1 VYTGNHAFNNRLYIQ
16 PTFITVTMSPKM
28 KGQYKNENNV
38 LGLSIRAAKLQRSQ
52 EILKKI
58 KPNI

>member
-1 VYTGNHAFNNRLYIQ
+1 
-16 PTFITVTMSPKM
+16 MSPKM